1 MCDFASIGESSDD
14 ATMCY
19 SVNFCNGK
27 IDFSPLFITAML
39 FKKLR
44 VDADAAIKD
53 SDVSGCVLALPCYF
67 NESEKKAFLAAAGI
81 ANLNCHYLINETTA
95 IAINYSFYKKFPS
108 RQNVFFIDFGHSA
121 IQIFACAFEND
132 KLEILAE
139 SSAKIGGRDIDEALA
154 MHFIAK
160 LNHHQATVE
169 NLVFRLG
176 LLEEVEK
183 LKKCLSADDAAFPL
197 KVSHL
202 LGEDVRQ
209 LSMDRAEMEEV
220 CSSIF
225 KVVKEKLIECLNA
238 SGLQLEEIHSIEAVG
253 GSSRIPKVKELIQEV
268 FERKPRTTMN
278 DEAVSRGCLLRSVLA
293 KKKPNYVIIE
303 KAACKPILEEEMV
316 RVNVLYSDLKS

>member
-1 MCDFASIGESSDD
+1 LCDFASIDESPDD

-19 SVNFCNGK
+19 SVDFRNVKKG
-27 IDFSPLFITAML
+27 FSPLFITAML
-39 FKKLR
+39 LKKLR

-81 ANLNCHYLINETTA
+81 AKLNCHYLINETTA

-121 IQIFACAFEND
+121 IQISACAFENN

-139 SSAKIGGRDIDEALA
+139 SSAKMGGRDIDEALS
-154 MHFIAK
+154 MHFIEK
-160 LNHHQATVE
+160 LNHPQATVE
-169 NLVFRLG
+169 NLAFRLG

-202 LGEDVRQ
+202 LGEDVRE
-209 LSMDRAEMEEV
+209 LSMDRAEMEGV

-225 KVVKEKLIECLNA
+225 KVVEEKLFECLND
-238 SGLQLEEIHSIEAVG
+238 SGLQFEEINSIETVG
-253 GSSRIPKVKELIQEV
+253 GSSRIPKVKELIQKV
-268 FERKPRTTMN
+268 FKRKPRTTMN
-278 DEAVSRGCLLRSVLA
+278 DEAVTRGCLLRFVLT
-293 KKKPNYVIIE
+293 KKKPSYVIIE
-303 KAACKPILEEEMV
+303 KAACIPVLEEEMV
-316 RVNVLYSDLKS
+316 REMFFIPT